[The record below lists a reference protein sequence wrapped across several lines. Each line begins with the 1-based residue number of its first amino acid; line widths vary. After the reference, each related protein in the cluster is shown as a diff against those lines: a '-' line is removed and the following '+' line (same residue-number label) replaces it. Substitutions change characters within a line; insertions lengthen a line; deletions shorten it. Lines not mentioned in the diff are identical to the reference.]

1 MSTRATK
8 TPPHLTRH
16 RFPPWIAHRIIA
28 MVHVG
33 ALPGTPD
40 ATQTLPEII
49 ACARREALLY
59 KDAGVQV
66 LMIENMH
73 DTPYLKGRVGPEI
86 TAAMAVIGYEVK
98 QATGLPCGMQI
109 LAGADIEAVSA
120 AHAAGLDFI
129 RAEGFTFAHV
139 ADEGIIESRAAEL
152 LRHRKAIAADE
163 IAVFV
168 DVKKKH
174 SSHALTADV
183 SIAEEAHAAEFFRAN
198 GVIVTGSSTG
208 VPASLPEVQAV
219 KAAVHVP
226 VLVGSGVTAENV
238 NEYLSAADAVIVGSY
253 CKFHG
258 RWSNPPDPDRVRKLV
273 KAVGG

>member
-1 MSTRATK
+1 
-8 TPPHLTRH
+8 
-16 RFPPWIAHRIIA
+16 

-33 ALPGTPD
+33 ALPGTPA
-40 ATQTLPEII
+40 ATQTLTEII
-49 ACARREALLY
+49 AGARREALLY
-59 KDAGVQV
+59 KEEGIPA

-98 QATGLPCGMQI
+98 RATGLTCGLQI
-109 LAGADIEAVSA
+109 LAGADLEAVSA

-152 LRHRKAIAADE
+152 LRHRKAIGADD
-163 IAVFV
+163 IAVLV

-183 SIAEEAHAAEFFRAN
+183 SIAEEARAAEFFRASA
-198 GVIVTGSSTG
+198 VIVTGSSTG

-219 KAAVHVP
+219 KAAVHIP
-226 VLVGSGVTAENV
+226 VLVGSGVTAGNV
-238 NEYLSAADAVIVGSY
+238 NDYLGAADAVIVGSY
-253 CKFHG
+253 CKFQG
-258 RWSNPPDPDRVRKLV
+258 RWSNPPDRARVRKLMR
-273 KAVGG
+273 AVRG